1 MTQTM
6 DAEQILKDLKSI
18 PENNYCFDCGNEDS
32 DWSSINNGIF
42 LCTMCSEFHRGL
54 GVNISFIRSVSIDT
68 WQDKQLKLLQV
79 GGNLALKEFFS
90 LYGLNEQEISIKYKT
105 KAADYYREMLRIKAE
120 DQEFNKEAPDVE
132 TGVEIIEETKNFVE
146 PGHLDEKN
154 LPIKVIIEDLWVK
167 YKEKAIESFKTLSQ
181 KIKDLTFDEVKEKTK
196 EGIKDLGHKIETF
209 NFKET
214 YEHLRNKSEEVYDSI
229 KESTKN
235 TYETSKEKIENSKNS
250 VKEILEKSKEKI
262 IETYESSKEKIL
274 DKYNS
279 TIGKSLEAK

>member
-1 MTQTM
+1 M
-6 DAEQILKDLKSI
+6 DTDQILKDLKSI

-42 LCTMCSEFHRGL
+42 LCSMCAEFHRGL

-68 WQDKQLKLLQV
+68 WQDKQLKLLQL

-90 LYGLNEQEISIKYKT
+90 LYGLNEQEIAIKYRT
-105 KAADYYREMLRIKAE
+105 KAADYYREMLKIKAD
-120 DQEFNKEAPDVE
+120 DQEFEKEVPDVQ
-132 TGVEIIEETKNFVE
+132 TGIEIIEETKNSFVE
-146 PGHLDEKN
+146 QGQVGEES

-214 YEHLRNKSEEVYDSI
+214 YDHLRTKSEEMYDSI
-229 KESTKN
+229 KETTKN
-235 TYETSKEKIENSKNS
+235 TYENSKEKIENSKNS
-250 VKEILEKSKEKI
+250 VKEIFEKSKERI
-262 IETYESSKEKIL
+262 LETYEISKEKIL